1 MIQVEDDE
9 IDLIEFFQILWEGKW
24 VLSAFIV
31 ISTLIGFGYSQVAQP
46 KYDVSAPYSVN
57 IYSVSAQQICN
68 INVGCMED
76 EAIKRLVLLLEDWN
90 KAKKSSSLSLST
102 ITPLDI
108 SEYKAQIER
117 ANVTLTNDVYEEAT
131 NELTLIQSELPDA
144 LLSTERVASNMLNAK
159 RIIQSIDNGQSAINY
174 GSIAIIK
181 SSLKVSLILALSV
194 VLGGTIGVFF
204 VLYRKA
210 IMKRKEQLSKE

>member
-1 MIQVEDDE
+1 
-9 IDLIEFFQILWEGKW
+9 
-24 VLSAFIV
+24 
-31 ISTLIGFGYSQVAQP
+31 
-46 KYDVSAPYSVN
+46 
-57 IYSVSAQQICN
+57 
-68 INVGCMED
+68 MED